1 MPFSGIVLSK
11 VQLSKSKLIQFQGDV
26 ISSKLHELLDE
37 TQKDLGE
44 INGALASQY
53 FHAPMNQSQSA
64 S

>member
-44 INGALASQY
+44 ISGALASQY

-64 S
+64 N